1 MSNFCDSCGSLLVW
15 DFSDGTKRRRCP
27 RCNKDIEVEGK
38 VKDLGKPYY
47 RRENGQRTEVSNG
60 DKYRVRKGVS
70 ARSSNYASNS
80 IYKGVST
87 RMERPA
93 LKDIIGRD
101 LDTVE
106 ISNGL
111 PAPGVF
117 PFDTVR
123 EGQKEFMDD
132 SKKVVD
138 EGRFLLANVPTGIG
152 KTAASLAPAVEYARK
167 NEQMVLFMTSKQSQ
181 HRIAVDTLRR
191 LNKRAGIRTKVVDIV
206 SKQSMCPRELSNLP
220 HTTFSFLCK
229 QQSKDGTCPLFKP
242 PPKTL
247 VKTILEEIH
256 DVNDIM
262 ELSKKWKICP
272 HRAALEAAKET
283 NVLICDFNYLFS
295 DLSDTILSG
304 LGRDLSELILIV
316 DEAHNLPDRI
326 RSNQSEELPLRIID
340 EARDIISGRRHLKV
354 YLREIKELILREA
367 KQKNIEEEGE
377 VKLDKREFI
386 SELRAIFQGSIDGSF
401 DLEMYIEM
409 LEDFAKK
416 RKEPEEEDPITA
428 VAEFLDRMLSMKKSH
443 ILYLKVPD
451 GKSVESL
458 RLAFRNL
465 DPGEI
470 SGPVFKGCHSAI
482 LMSGTLS
489 PPSMFGDILGMKRN
503 RRMEKVYP
511 SPFPR
516 RNKLVL
522 LEEKVTTAYKK
533 RSSSMYRTIAER
545 IVSMAGS
552 FPGNVAAFF
561 PSYAVLF
568 DVKEYLW
575 GCPKRTVVEERSMT
589 RRDKENL
596 INELKRAKGMGGALL
611 LGVMGGSLSEGVDYK
626 DNLLDGVLIIGVPFA
641 PPSLEVRSLREY
653 FRGKFGHVLGEE
665 YSYIYP
671 AMNKILQAAGRSIRS
686 ERDRAVVVLMDERL
700 KEPRYL
706 KFLPEEMRPAMLEG
720 STLENA
726 IDGFF

>member
-1 MSNFCDSCGSLLVW
+1 MSNFCETCGSLLVW

-27 RCNKDIEVEGK
+27 RCNKDVENETGA
-38 VKDLGKPYY
+38 KDLGKPYH
-47 RRENGQRTEVSNG
+47 RREGGERSKVQDDT
-60 DKYRVRKGVS
+60 KFRVRKGVS
-70 ARSSNYASNS
+70 PRSSKYASNS
-80 IYKGVST
+80 IYRGVSANI
-87 RMERPA
+87 ERPT
-93 LKDIIGRD
+93 LKEIVGK
-101 LDTVE
+101 DTITE
-106 ISNGL
+106 QIPNGL
-111 PAPGVF
+111 PAPKVF
-117 PFDTVR
+117 PFQKVR

-132 SKKVVD
+132 VKIVVE
-138 EGRFLLANVPTGIG
+138 EGKFLLANVPTGIG
-152 KTAASLAPAVEYARK
+152 KTAASLSPAVEYAIE
-167 NEQMVLFMTSKQSQ
+167 NGQMVMFMTSKQSQ

-191 LNKRAGIRTKVVDIV
+191 LNKRTGIRIKVVDVV
-206 SKQSMCPRELSNLP
+206 SKQSMCPRDLSKLP

-229 QQSKDGTCPLFKP
+229 QHSKDGTCPLFKT

-247 VKTILEEIH
+247 VKTILEDIH

-262 ELSKKWKICP
+262 EHSMKWKICP
-272 HRAALEAAKET
+272 HRTALEAAKEAD
-283 NVLICDFNYLFS
+283 VLICDFNYLFS

-304 LGRDLSELILIV
+304 LGRDLSELVLIV

-326 RSNQSEELPLRIID
+326 RSNQSEELPLRLID

-386 SELRAIFQGSIDGSF
+386 SELRAIFQASIDGSF

-416 RKEPEEEDPITA
+416 RRDPEEEDPITLI
-428 VAEFLDRMLSMKKSH
+428 AEFLDRMLSMKKSH

-451 GKSVESL
+451 GKSIESL
-458 RLAFRNL
+458 RLSFRNL

-470 SGPVFKGCHSAI
+470 SGPVFKGCQSAV

-489 PPSMFGDILGMKRN
+489 PPSMFGDILGMKRD
-503 RRMEKVYP
+503 RRMEKAYP

-522 LEEKVTTAYKK
+522 LEERVTTAYKK

-561 PSYAVLF
+561 PSYSILF

-575 GCPKRTVVEERSMT
+575 GCPKRTIVEERSMT
-589 RRDKENL
+589 RSDKENL
-596 INELKRAKGMGGALL
+596 INELKRAKNMGGALM

-626 DNLLDGVLIIGVPFA
+626 DNLLNGVLVIGVPFA

-653 FRGKFGHVLGEE
+653 FKGKFGYILGEE

-686 ERDRAVVVLMDERL
+686 ESDRAVVVLMDERM

-706 KFLPEEMRPAMLEG
+706 KFLPEDLRPVMLEG